1 MLAIQDGDSRNQ
13 EDVFRTIREY
23 KRTGV
28 YIYIY
33 VYIYTHFYFFRDNYM
48 VYIYIHYLQG
58 ALSFYLPITKV
69 TKEPNFRGS
78 SSALIAVR
86 CCPTSTK
93 FSLNRCGTGIELEGF
108 NE

>member
-1 MLAIQDGDSRNQ
+1 M
-13 EDVFRTIREY
+13 
-23 KRTGV
+23 
-28 YIYIY
+28 YIYIH
-33 VYIYTHFYFFRDNYM
+33 ISISLETTIWC
-48 VYIYIHYLQG
+48 IYIHYLQG

>member
-28 YIYIY
+28 YIYM
-33 VYIYTHFYFFRDNYM
+33 YIYTHISISLETTIWC
-48 VYIYIHYLQG
+48 IYIHYLQG